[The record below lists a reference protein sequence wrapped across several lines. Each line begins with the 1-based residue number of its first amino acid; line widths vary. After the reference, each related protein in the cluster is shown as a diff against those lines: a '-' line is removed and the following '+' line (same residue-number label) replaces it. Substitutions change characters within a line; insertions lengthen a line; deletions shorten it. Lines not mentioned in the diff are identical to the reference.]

1 MYEVMVIVVNFEG
14 ESFKDLVILIIIVG
28 NVIKE
33 FDKSKYLL
41 WIEFSDIE

>member
-14 ESFKDLVILIIIVG
+14 ESFKDLVILIIIG